1 MFIPPFQI
9 VMNHK
14 KICRGHSHKLITS
27 NTRAPPPSLFMSPM
41 DEQTLIIIAT
51 LHEILIYDNE
61 VGHRHHRVI
70 YANLLI

>member
-1 MFIPPFQI
+1 
-9 VMNHK
+9 
-14 KICRGHSHKLITS
+14 
-27 NTRAPPPSLFMSPM
+27 M

-51 LHEILIYDNE
+51 LHEILIYYNE

>member
-14 KICRGHSHKLITS
+14 KICRGHSHQKRELPLIT
-27 NTRAPPPSLFMSPM
+27 LFMDKKSM
-41 DEQTLIIIAT
+41 IIIAA

-61 VGHRHHRVI
+61 VGHHRVI

>member
-1 MFIPPFQI
+1 
-9 VMNHK
+9 
-14 KICRGHSHKLITS
+14 
-27 NTRAPPPSLFMSPM
+27 MSPM

-70 YANLLI
+70 YANLLIWLAAISQWNIHKILLKINGKICYV